1 MIARRPDDCYPYFMM
16 SVSYYKTGVVAG
28 AILDIKKAII
38 LSLAEN
44 ETNDEY
50 FEVAIKLGFESH
62 TALYKAYL
70 NNYRKSMD

>member
-1 MIARRPDDCYPYFMM
+1 MINSRPDDCYPLFMI
-16 SVSYYKTGVVAG
+16 SVSKYRIGDAKG